1 MKIKLLRDSKI
12 MHKVGEVV
20 DASPAECK
28 FLISVGSAVKV
39 SEAVEKVETATAEE
53 KKITI
58 KRTTRKINEIN
69 DCYSNER

>member
-28 FLISVGSAVKV
+28 FLISVGSAVEV

-58 KRTTRKINEIN
+58 KRTTKK
-69 DCYSNER
+69 

>member
-39 SEAVEKVETATAEE
+39 SEAVENIETATAEE

-58 KRTTRKINEIN
+58 KRTTKKINEIN